1 MRHRLCLLPL
11 LLLPLLLAGCQRE
24 EPARTA
30 YQLYFQEADLTCSAG
45 DSPFRTETV
54 YLYDSETDTSRR
66 LAEALLNELLK
77 GPADETL
84 KSTLPAGTSLLSLE
98 LAGDRALVD
107 LSASY
112 ESLSGVAL
120 TLADGAIA
128 MTLAQIP
135 EISSVQITARG
146 RELAYRERQVLNIR
160 EVLLTPEE
168 DVISTV
174 EARLYFLNQEG
185 SLIPETR
192 TLDLYEGDTQVSAV
206 ARALEEKPEGRD
218 LYSPL
223 PEGFQVKSV
232 WLEEDIC
239 YVNLS
244 SALLE
249 GLGESALQTALRALE
264 DSLSSLEAVED
275 AREACRKLGM
285 DHYTFNF
292 SGQFVHASLNR
303 DESYTELMYGGK
315 RQGLRDVELWP
326 NGFAWLL
333 RDSEE

>member
-1 MRHRLCLLPL
+1 MKRALCVLLLILLP
-11 LLLPLLLAGCQRE
+11 LAGCQRE

-30 YQLYFQEADLTCSAG
+30 YQLYFQEADLTYSAG
-45 DSPFRTETV
+45 GAPFRTETV
-54 YLYDSETDTSRR
+54 YLYDEETDTASL
-66 LAEALLNELLK
+66 LAEALMNELLK

-98 LAGDRALVD
+98 IDGDRARVD

-120 TLADGAIA
+120 TLADSAVA
-128 MTLAQIP
+128 MTLSQVP

-160 EVLLTPEE
+160 DILLTPEE

-174 EARLYFLNQEG
+174 DVLLYYLDQEG
-185 SLIPETR
+185 RLTAAEQ

-206 ARALEEKPEGRD
+206 AQALERQPEGRD
-218 LYSPL
+218 LFSPL

-249 GLGESALQTALRALE
+249 GLEAGPLQTALQAL
-264 DSLSSLEAVED
+264 DSSLSSLEAVEEVRFLVD
-275 AREACRKLGM
+275 GEFSRGLG
-285 DHYTFNF
+285 
-292 SGQFVHASLNR
+292 VLN
-303 DESYTELMYGGK
+303 GG
-315 RQGLRDVELWP
+315 E
-326 NGFAWLL
+326 
-333 RDSEE
+333 

>member
-1 MRHRLCLLPL
+1 MKKGLCLLL
-11 LLLPLLLAGCQRE
+11 LVLLPLTGCRRE

-30 YQLYFQEADLTCSAG
+30 YQLYFQEADLTYSAG
-45 DSPFRTETV
+45 DGAFRTETV
-54 YLYDSETDTSRR
+54 YLYDEKTETSQQ
-66 LAEALLNELLK
+66 LAEALMEALLQ

-84 KSTLPAGTSLLSLE
+84 KSTLPAGTTLLSLE
-98 LAGDRALVD
+98 VAGDRAVVD

-135 EISSVQITARG
+135 EISSVQITAQG
-146 RELAYRERQVLNIR
+146 RELAYRDRQVLNIR

-168 DVISTV
+168 DVVSTV
-174 EARLYFLNQEG
+174 EARLYYLNQEG
-185 SLIPETR
+185 RLRPEVR

-206 ARALEEKPEGRD
+206 ARALEDKPESRD
-218 LYSPL
+218 LTSPL

-232 WLEEDIC
+232 WLEESIC

-249 GLGESALQTALRALE
+249 SAEDAAVRTALRALE
-264 DSLSSLEAVED
+264 DSLRSLEAVEEVRFLVD
-275 AREACRKLGM
+275 GEFR
-285 DHYTFNF
+285 
-292 SGQFVHASLNR
+292 R
-303 DESYTELMYGGK
+303 DL
-315 RQGLRDVELWP
+315 
-326 NGFAWLL
+326 
-333 RDSEE
+333 

>member
-30 YQLYFQEADLTCSAG
+30 YQLYFQEADLTYSAG

-54 YLYDSETDTSRR
+54 YLYDAETGTPPR
-66 LAEALLNELLK
+66 LAEALINELLK

-84 KSTLPAGTSLLSLE
+84 KSTLPAGTTLLSLRI
-98 LAGDRALVD
+98 AGDRAQVD
-107 LSASY
+107 LSPSY

-120 TLADGAIA
+120 TLADSAIA
-128 MTLAQIP
+128 MTLSQVP
-135 EISSVQITARG
+135 EVSSVQITVRG
-146 RELAYRERQVLNIR
+146 RELAYREQPVLNLRDI
-160 EVLLTPEE
+160 LLTPEE

-185 SLIPETR
+185 RLTAAEQI
-192 TLDLYEGDTQVSAV
+192 LDLYEGDTQVSAV
-206 ARALEEKPEGRD
+206 AKALEGRPEGRD
-218 LYSPL
+218 LLSPL

-264 DSLSSLEAVED
+264 DSLSSLEAVEEVRFLVD
-275 AREACRKLGM
+275 GEFRRDLGA
-285 DHYTFNF
+285 F
-292 SGQFVHASLNR
+292 
-303 DESYTELMYGGK
+303 GG
-315 RQGLRDVELWP
+315 GGE
-326 NGFAWLL
+326 
-333 RDSEE
+333 

>member
-1 MRHRLCLLPL
+1 MKKRLCL
-11 LLLPLLLAGCQRE
+11 LLLPLLLLSGCRRE

-30 YQLYFQEADLTCSAG
+30 YQLYFQEADLTYSAG
-45 DSPFRTETV
+45 EAPFRTETV

-84 KSTLPAGTSLLSLE
+84 KSALPAGTTLLSLE
-98 LAGDRALVD
+98 IDGDRALVD
-107 LSASY
+107 LSPSY

-120 TLADGAIA
+120 TLADSAIA
-128 MTLAQIP
+128 LTLAQIP

-160 EVLLTPEE
+160 EVRLTPEE
-168 DVISTV
+168 DVVTTV
-174 EARLYFLNQEG
+174 DARLRFLNQDG
-185 SLIPETR
+185 ALIPVEQ

-206 ARALEEKPEGRD
+206 ARALESRPEDRD
-218 LYSPL
+218 GLLSPL

-232 WLEEDIC
+232 WLEEATC

-249 GLGESALQTALRALE
+249 GLEDGAVRTALRALE
-264 DSLSSLEAVED
+264 SSLRSLDAVEEVRFLVD
-275 AREACRKLGM
+275 GEFRRDLGP
-285 DHYTFNF
+285 F
-292 SGQFVHASLNR
+292 
-303 DESYTELMYGGK
+303 
-315 RQGLRDVELWP
+315 
-326 NGFAWLL
+326 
-333 RDSEE
+333 EE